1 VQSLLGHKTL
11 LSTLHYLNAARVTI
25 DADLLNLFASGES
38 KEGTE

>member
-25 DADLLNLFASGES
+25 DADLLNLFASGEPERE
-38 KEGTE
+38 KK